1 MFRSDSPYIPACL
14 MVAVFA
20 AVIATASYEDSA
32 AFVVALI
39 CAAYHVGTVERQS
52 SYEAQIAQQSATI
65 RAYVAYLAK
74 TQPEKFTI
82 TRESSR

>member
-1 MFRSDSPYIPACL
+1 MIFFVVLLILILIGLLTRPIAKI
-14 MVAVFA
+14 AGFA
-20 AVIATASYEDSA
+20 L
-32 AFVVALI
+32 VVALI